1 MTKDT
6 MIGVDLAK
14 SVFQV
19 HGASM
24 TGQPKFRKKLSRQGF
39 AEFMAKQPPAI
50 VVMEAC
56 GSAHYWAR
64 EMSRRGHEV
73 KLIAPRYVKPF
84 VKRQKNDAA
93 DAEAIVIAAQRPE
106 MRFVE
111 PKSTEQQSRTIL
123 FRARERLV
131 HQRTELV
138 NALRACLYE
147 FGHVVPQG
155 LHQLGKI
162 KGILDEPNSD
172 LPELM
177 RNECG
182 DLMKQIAEKTVR
194 INARTA
200 KIKTLAAEADTA
212 RRLQTIPGVGPLTAL
227 AVEAFA
233 PPMESFRCGRDFAAW
248 LGLVP
253 RQFSSGGK
261 ERLGRVSKAG
271 QSDIRRLLII
281 GAMSRLNWL
290 GRKSIPEGSWLARI
304 AARKPRM
311 LVAIAL
317 ANKMAR
323 AIWALLTKNEDYRDS
338 AQVAAA

>member
-1 MTKDT
+1 MNDT

-14 SVFQV
+14 NVFQL

-24 TGQPKFRKKLSRQGF
+24 TGQVRFRKKLSRQKF
-39 AEFMAKQPPAI
+39 SKFMAEHPPAL

-64 EMSRRGHEV
+64 EMVRLGYEV
-73 KLIAPRYVKPF
+73 KLIAAQYVRPF
-84 VKRQKNDAA
+84 VKRQKNDET

-111 PKSTEQQSRTIL
+111 PKSVEQQSRAIL

-131 HQRTELV
+131 NQRTELV
-138 NALRACLYE
+138 NALRAYLYE
-147 FGHVVPQG
+147 YGHIVPQG
-155 LHQLGKI
+155 LHHFKRI
-162 KGILDEPNSD
+162 EEILDEPNSD

-177 RNECG
+177 REECR
-182 DLMKQIAEKTVR
+182 DLLKQIAEKTIR
-194 INARTA
+194 INERTT
-200 KIKTLAAEADTA
+200 KIKALSAEADTA

-233 PPMESFRCGRDFAAW
+233 PPMEKFRCGRDFAAW

-261 ERLGRVSKAG
+261 QRLGRISKTG

-281 GAMSRLNWL
+281 GAMSRLSWL
-290 GRKSIPEGSWLARI
+290 GRKSIPEGSWLARMVV
-304 AARKPRM
+304 RKPRM
-311 LVAIAL
+311 LVAVAL

-323 AIWALLTKNEDYRDS
+323 TIWALLTKHEDYRVP
-338 AQVAAA
+338 A